1 MIPTSISE
9 ISNEWIENLAKILD
23 PKLVEESLKISS
35 LSINTSN
42 CSEELF
48 ECCNLSVTLE
58 DLDVKYQWQIKLV
71 PSDPDLREIV
81 LRHDLFKKELLIH
94 QVVIPALQTFVYSKL
109 GMSLTIAVGTLPKKN
124 DQIGNTY
131 SRQIRRLPNT

>member
-9 ISNEWIENLAKILD
+9 ISHEWIENLAKILD
-23 PKLVEESLKISS
+23 PKLVDTSLKISS

-94 QVVIPALQTFVYSKL
+94 QVVIPALQTFVDTKL
-109 GMSLTIAVGTLPKKN
+109 GMSLTIAVGTLPKK
-124 DQIGNTY
+124 
-131 SRQIRRLPNT
+131 

>member
-109 GMSLTIAVGTLPKKN
+109 GMSLTIAVGTLPKKK
-124 DQIGNTY
+124 
-131 SRQIRRLPNT
+131 

>member
-9 ISNEWIENLAKILD
+9 ISHEWIENLAKILD
-23 PKLVEESLKISS
+23 PKLVDTSLKISS

-109 GMSLTIAVGTLPKKN
+109 GMSLTICWHFAQKN